1 MERSNTTRILL
12 VDDGRQLRN
21 VLRIALKGGGYDCV
35 EAQDGW
41 EARDMLTTGQ
51 MVDLIITDHQ
61 MPRMT
66 GLELVKWVR
75 SQSTISGTPV
85 ILYSGQMADD
95 LNLQAEQ
102 AGSTAVLTKPFLL
115 QDLLTIIP
123 HLLSPSRGSS

>member
-66 GLELVKWVR
+66 GLELVK
-75 SQSTISGTPV
+75 
-85 ILYSGQMADD
+85 
-95 LNLQAEQ
+95 
-102 AGSTAVLTKPFLL
+102 
-115 QDLLTIIP
+115 
-123 HLLSPSRGSS
+123 